1 MLAIRSCASCLSK
14 SALGVPV
21 SVSAPAHA
29 TLSTLSLSEFRR
41 PLHCTSTAPQP
52 HKKDASKEL
61 DAVFDV
67 PRSMRNPSNAV
78 PLCGNVDA
86 CAGAMMGESRPRDVG
101 NAEPSLEGTSAS
113 AAGAASLTHV
123 DKNGRAS
130 MVDVGYKRHSLR
142 IAKASARVLLGA
154 TPFALVAENRASKG
168 DVLTVAQV
176 AGINAA
182 KQTYTLIPL
191 CHQLLLRKVSID
203 ISLDETARCVDIHA
217 TVKSEGQ
224 TGVEME
230 ALVAASVAG
239 LTVYDMCKAASK
251 DIVVSDIRLEAK
263 SGGKSADYV
272 RENVTSSS

>member
-1 MLAIRSCASCLSK
+1 MLAIRSSILCVAKAALS
-14 SALGVPV
+14 VPV
-21 SVSAPAHA
+21 SVSAPAGA
-29 TLSTLSLSEFRR
+29 TLLTLSLSEFRR
-41 PLHCTSTAPQP
+41 PLHCTSPRP
-52 HKKDASKEL
+52 HPHNEAARKKL
-61 DAVFDV
+61 DALFDV
-67 PRSMRNPSNAV
+67 TRSMHTPSNKALV
-78 PLCGNVDA
+78 HDKVDA
-86 CAGAMMGESRPRDVG
+86 CVAVNMGESRPRDVG

-113 AAGAASLTHV
+113 AAGSEFLTHV
-123 DKNGRAS
+123 DKNGRAT
-130 MVDVGYKRHSLR
+130 MVDVGHKRHSLR
-142 IAKASARVLLGA
+142 IAKASARVFLGA
-154 TPFALVAENRASKG
+154 TAFALVAENRASKG

-182 KQTYTLIPL
+182 KQTYLLIPL

-203 ISLDETARCVDIHA
+203 MSLDETARCVDIHA

-239 LTVYDMCKAASK
+239 LTIYDMCKAASK

-272 RENVTSSS
+272 REKGT